1 MTRKEYLDS
10 LSGKLGT
17 MSYNDVKEIIA
28 DIDAHFE
35 EGLASGKTE
44 EEISKGLGDPRD
56 LAIAYMD
63 GNETMIN
70 NVLNRNKDK
79 QKQIDKMD
87 KEASGP
93 LFVVLFNVFV
103 GIPAWVVLFFVSIV
117 LAVVDLGLVAAIV
130 ALAIK
135 IPATGAFMPGLI
147 LLDISMF
154 FTVIFLTCML
164 YFLFKL
170 FFKGTGKY
178 ISWNRKVWNEGF

>member
-17 MSYNDVKEIIA
+17 MPYNDVREIIA

-35 EGLASGKTE
+35 EGIASGKTE
-44 EEISKGLGDPRD
+44 EEISKGLGDPKD
-56 LAIAYMD
+56 LAIAYLD

-70 NVLNRNKDK
+70 NVLNRNKE
-79 QKQIDKMD
+79 KQIDKKD

-103 GIPAWVVLFFVSIV
+103 GIPAWVVLLFVTIV
-117 LAVVDLGLVAAIV
+117 LAVVDVGLAAAIV

-147 LLDISMF
+147 LLDISLF

-164 YFLFKL
+164 YFLIKL

>member
-1 MTRKEYLDS
+1 MTKKEYLDS

-17 MSYNDVKEIIA
+17 MSYSDVTEIIA
-28 DIDAHFE
+28 DINAHFE
-35 EGLASGKTE
+35 EGIANGKTE

-56 LAIAYMD
+56 LAIAYLD

-70 NVLNRNKDK
+70 NVLNRNKE
-79 QKQIDKMD
+79 KQIDKMD

-117 LAVVDLGLVAAIV
+117 LAVVDVGLVAAIV

-135 IPATGAFMPGLI
+135 IPATGSFMPGLI
-147 LLDISMF
+147 MLDISMF